1 MNCPECNAHNP
12 ERATFCS
19 LCHTNFAAPAA
30 VEFEAPLPPDAGP
43 PTSGASATA
52 LHDRFRKTDG
62 GFDWRCERCQQ
73 WSPLQATTCRVC
85 SQPFRE
91 AFAEQKPPPIP
102 DASDAMV
109 LALTALLPGLGHIAT
124 GRTGIGV
131 SRLMLYLV
139 FALGAAMLQL
149 QAAQTTASA
158 VAVIPL
164 ALGAL
169 VVWISTMLDARS
181 VTLGSERTVLPSRAY
196 LWLLVAV
203 FVLTLGS
210 AMPAVLRATR

>member
-1 MNCPECNAHNP
+1 VNCPECSAYNP
-12 ERATFCS
+12 EQATFCS
-19 LCHTNFAAPAA
+19 LCHTNFAARAA
-30 VEFEAPLPPDAGP
+30 VELEATLPPDAGP
-43 PTSGASATA
+43 PTPGASATA
-52 LHDRFRKTDG
+52 QHGRFRKTDE

-73 WSPLQATTCRVC
+73 WSPLQDATCRVC
-85 SQPFRE
+85 AEPFQE
-91 AFAEQKPPPIP
+91 AFAEQKPQPIP

-131 SRLMLYLV
+131 SRLMLYVV
-139 FALGAAMLQL
+139 FALGAALLQS

-158 VAVIPL
+158 LAVIPL

-169 VVWISTMLDARS
+169 VVWLSTMLDARN
-181 VTLGSERTVLPSRAY
+181 VTVGSERTVLPSRAY
-196 LWLLVAV
+196 LWLLVGV